1 MEDALSFRLMVVDNM
16 DIIWPNCMEYVREFA
31 KHIACISTHY
41 VMFIIA
47 L

>member
-16 DIIWPNCMEYVREFA
+16 VVYSPNSMEHVREFA
-31 KHIACISTHY
+31 KHIACVSTHY

-47 L
+47 